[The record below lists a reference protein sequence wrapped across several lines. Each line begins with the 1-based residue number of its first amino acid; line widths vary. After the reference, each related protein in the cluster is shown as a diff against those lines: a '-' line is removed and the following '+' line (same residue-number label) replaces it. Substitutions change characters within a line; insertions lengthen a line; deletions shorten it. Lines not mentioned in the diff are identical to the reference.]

1 MTKPTVQRRRLAAKL
16 RNLRAEADVVPER
29 VLEEL
34 NWSRS
39 KLSRIENAVSGIS
52 VPDVRALCG
61 IYGVQAELTAGLC
74 AMSKQSKGRGWWRAY
89 DDALS
94 EYFSDYLELESEAVS
109 ITSFEVDLIPGLCQT
124 EEYARSVIRSWAP
137 DIDDGQVN
145 RRTELRVARQTRI
158 EEGVPFWVVIDEAA
172 IRRICGSR
180 EIMATQLKTLIETA
194 RMPNVTLQ
202 VLPFSAGTHAAMGTP
217 FTKLDFEALYDPV
230 VYIDTLTSA
239 LYLED
244 QEEVARY
251 ALAIEHLRAAAL
263 DPRQSLSSLKRV
275 RGEIGG

>member
-1 MTKPTVQRRRLAAKL
+1 
-16 RNLRAEADVVPER
+16 
-29 VLEEL
+29 
-34 NWSRS
+34 
-39 KLSRIENAVSGIS
+39 
-52 VPDVRALCG
+52 
-61 IYGVQAELTAGLC
+61 
-74 AMSKQSKGRGWWRAY
+74 
-89 DDALS
+89 
-94 EYFSDYLELESEAVS
+94 
-109 ITSFEVDLIPGLCQT
+109 
-124 EEYARSVIRSWAP
+124 
-137 DIDDGQVN
+137 
-145 RRTELRVARQTRI
+145 
-158 EEGVPFWVVIDEAA
+158 
-172 IRRICGSR
+172 
-180 EIMATQLKTLIETA
+180 MATQLKTLIETA

-263 DPRQSLSSLKRV
+263 DPRQSLSLLNQV

>member
-16 RNLRAEADVVPER
+16 RNLRAEADVAPER

-109 ITSFEVDLIPGLCQT
+109 IMSFEVDLIPGLCQT

-137 DIDDGQVN
+137 DIDDGQVD

-263 DPRQSLSSLKRV
+263 DPRQSLSLLNQV

>member
-16 RNLRAEADVVPER
+16 RNLRAEADVAPER

-94 EYFSDYLELESEAVS
+94 EHFSDYLELESEAVS

-158 EEGVPFWVVIDEAA
+158 EAGVPFWVVIDEAA

-263 DPRQSLSSLKRV
+263 DPRQSLSLLKQV

>member
-16 RNLRAEADVVPER
+16 RNLRAEADVAPER

-137 DIDDGQVN
+137 DIDDGQVD

-263 DPRQSLSSLKRV
+263 DPRQSLSLLNQV

>member
-1 MTKPTVQRRRLAAKL
+1 M
-16 RNLRAEADVVPER
+16 
-29 VLEEL
+29 EEL

-39 KLSRIENAVSGIS
+39 KLSRIENAVNGIS

-61 IYGVQAELTAGLC
+61 IYGVQTELTAGLC

-137 DIDDGQVN
+137 DIDDGQVG
-145 RRTELRVARQTRI
+145 RRTELRVARQTRV
-158 EEGVPFWVVIDEAA
+158 EEGVPFWVVVDEAA
-172 IRRICGSR
+172 VRRVCGSR
-180 EIMATQLKTLIETA
+180 EVMATQLKALIETA

-217 FTKLDFEALYDPV
+217 FTKLDFEGLYDPV

-263 DPRQSLSSLKRV
+263 DPRQSLSLLKQV